1 MTEPLVFVVQGPTAS
16 GKTLLAIELAQR
28 FQTEIISFDSRQFYQ
43 ELNIGVARP
52 TAEELAAVRHHFI
65 ATHSIQ
71 TPLNANEFAKQ
82 AQAKFTALVKQNG
95 AVVLVGGSALF
106 ADALLLGLD
115 PLPHDPSIQQKW
127 QAFYAQKGLS
137 ALQNELAQKDPA
149 FFAQIDQMNPV
160 RLLRALEVVELTGQ
174 SNLELRGGPK
184 ADPPNLR
191 RFFIDW
197 PREELYARINRR
209 VDLMIKDG
217 LEQEARSLYPDQ
229 QNLQALQTV
238 GYKEYFDF
246 FKGDISR
253 EEAIEKIKQH
263 SRNYAKRQ
271 LTWLKKYAHIHVL
284 NPNAKSNIIDQALQ
298 RIG

>member
-52 TAEELAAVRHHFI
+52 TAEELAAVQHHFV

-82 AQAKFTALVKQNG
+82 AQAKFTALAKQNG

-127 QAFYAQKGLS
+127 QAFYAQEGLI

-191 RFFIDW
+191 RFLIEW

-209 VDLMIKDG
+209 VDLMIQEG
-217 LEQEARSLYPDQ
+217 LEQEARCFYPDQ
-229 QNLQALQTV
+229 QKLQALQTV
-238 GYKEYFDF
+238 GYQEFFDF
-246 FKGDISR
+246 FNGQISR
-253 EEAIEKIKQH
+253 DEAIEKIKQH

-271 LTWLKKYAHIHVL
+271 LTWLKKYAHIHAL
-284 NPNAKSNIIDQALQ
+284 NPHAKPTIIDQALQ

>member
-52 TAEELAAVRHHFI
+52 TAEELAAVQHHFV

-82 AQAKFTALVKQNG
+82 AQAKFTALAKQNG

-127 QAFYAQKGLS
+127 QAFYAQEGLS

-191 RFFIDW
+191 RFLIEW

-209 VDLMIKDG
+209 VDLMIQEG
-217 LEQEARSLYPDQ
+217 LEQEARCFYPDQ
-229 QNLQALQTV
+229 QKLQALQTV
-238 GYKEYFDF
+238 GYQEFFDF
-246 FKGDISR
+246 FNGQISR
-253 EEAIEKIKQH
+253 DEAIEKIKQH

-271 LTWLKKYAHIHVL
+271 LTWLKKYAHIHAL
-284 NPNAKSNIIDQALQ
+284 NPHAKPTIIDQALQ

>member
-52 TAEELAAVRHHFI
+52 TAEDLAAVQHHFV

-82 AQAKFTALVKQNG
+82 VQAKFTALVKQNG

-127 QAFYAQKGLS
+127 QAFYAQEGLS
-137 ALQNELAQKDPA
+137 ALQNQLAQKDPA

-160 RLLRALEVVELTGQ
+160 RLLRALEVFELTGQ

-184 ADPPNLR
+184 ADPPHLK

-209 VDLMIKDG
+209 VDLMIKEG
-217 LEQEARSLYPDQ
+217 LEQEARCFYPDQ
-229 QNLQALQTV
+229 QKLQALQTV
-238 GYKEYFDF
+238 GYQEFFDF
-246 FKGDISR
+246 FNGQISR
-253 EEAIEKIKQH
+253 DEAIEKIKQH

-271 LTWLKKYAHIHVL
+271 LTWLKKYAHIHAL
-284 NPNAKSNIIDQALQ
+284 NPHAKPTIMDQALQ

>member
-1 MTEPLVFVVQGPTAS
+1 MAEPLVFVVQGPTAS
-16 GKTLLAIELAQR
+16 GKTRFALDLACH

-52 TAEELAAVRHHFI
+52 TAEELAAVRHHFV

-95 AVVLVGGSALF
+95 SVVLVGGSALF

-127 QAFYAQKGLS
+127 QAFYAQQGLG

-149 FFAQIDQMNPV
+149 FFEQIDQMNPV
-160 RLLRALEVVELTGQ
+160 RLMRALEVVELTGQ
-174 SNLELRGGPK
+174 SNLELRKGPK
-184 ADPPNLR
+184 ADPPHLK
-191 RFFIDW
+191 RFLIDW
-197 PREELYARINRR
+197 PREELYARINQR
-209 VDLMIKDG
+209 VDLMVQAG
-217 LEQEARSLYPDQ
+217 LEQEARCFYPDQ
-229 QNLQALQTV
+229 QKLQALQTV
-238 GYKEYFDF
+238 GYQEFFDF
-246 FKGDISR
+246 FKGQISR
-253 EEAIEKIKQH
+253 EEAIDQIKQH

-271 LTWLKKYAHIHVL
+271 LTWLRKYAQVHALDPQATPTLIE
-284 NPNAKSNIIDQALQ
+284 QALL

>member
-52 TAEELAAVRHHFI
+52 TAEELAAVQHHFV

-115 PLPHDPSIQQKW
+115 PLPHDPSIQKKW
-127 QAFYAQKGLS
+127 QAIYAQEGLS

-184 ADPPNLR
+184 ADPPHLK

-209 VDLMIKDG
+209 VDLMIKEG
-217 LEQEARSLYPDQ
+217 LEQEARCFYPDQ
-229 QNLQALQTV
+229 QKLQALQTV
-238 GYKEYFDF
+238 GYQEFFDF
-246 FKGDISR
+246 FNGQISR
-253 EEAIEKIKQH
+253 DEAIEKIKQH

-271 LTWLKKYAHIHVL
+271 LTWLKKYAQIHAL
-284 NPNAKSNIIDQALQ
+284 NPHAKPTIIAQALQ

>member
-52 TAEELAAVRHHFI
+52 TAEELAAVQHHFV

-82 AQAKFTALVKQNG
+82 AQAKFTALAKQNG

-127 QAFYAQKGLS
+127 QAFYAQEGLS

-184 ADPPNLR
+184 ADPPHLK
-191 RFFIDW
+191 RFLIDW

-209 VDLMIKDG
+209 VDLMIQEG
-217 LEQEARSLYPDQ
+217 LEQEARCFYPDQ
-229 QNLQALQTV
+229 QKLQALQTV
-238 GYKEYFDF
+238 GYQEFFDF
-246 FKGDISR
+246 FNGQISR
-253 EEAIEKIKQH
+253 DEAIEKIKQH

-271 LTWLKKYAHIHVL
+271 LTWLKKYAHIHAL
-284 NPNAKSNIIDQALQ
+284 NPHAKPTIIDQALQ

>member
-52 TAEELAAVRHHFI
+52 TAEELAAVQHHFV

-127 QAFYAQKGLS
+127 QAFYAQEGLS

-160 RLLRALEVVELTGQ
+160 RLLRALEVFELTGQ

-184 ADPPNLR
+184 ADPPHLK
-191 RFFIDW
+191 RFYIDW
-197 PREELYARINRR
+197 PREELYSRINRR
-209 VDLMIKDG
+209 VDLMIQEG
-217 LEQEARSLYPDQ
+217 LEQEARCFYPDQ
-229 QNLQALQTV
+229 QKLQALQTV
-238 GYKEYFDF
+238 GYQEFFDF
-246 FKGDISR
+246 FNGQISR
-253 EEAIEKIKQH
+253 DEAIEKIKQH

-271 LTWLKKYAHIHVL
+271 LTWLKKYAQIHAL
-284 NPNAKSNIIDQALQ
+284 NPYAKPTIIAQALQ